1 MSCMTYSLCTVPSA
15 APTSLRVS
23 GVNASSI
30 TVQWDT
36 VPCIEQNGDITGYSV
51 QYIDES
57 LFSQNYSVS
66 GESMTEAT
74 IPRLPTIYSIE
85 VAAVNDAGTG
95 VFSSS
100 HMIVSLGNIVC

>member
-1 MSCMTYSLCTVPSA
+1 M
-15 APTSLRVS
+15 S

-51 QYIDES
+51 QYINES
-57 LFSQNYSVS
+57 LFSQNYMYISVS